1 MARLEID
8 DLDVILREKRLLW
21 FGGVER
27 SNGAIETVCEM
38 QIEGKLGP
46 VRHIMTWK
54 TLTER
59 ERDRHGWN
67 LNVDDPCDRDVWR
80 SSVRFVMR
88 AASQLPRG
96 EPTDVD
102 DAPAPA
108 SAR

>member
-1 MARLEID
+1 M
-8 DLDVILREKRLLW
+8 
-21 FGGVER
+21 
-27 SNGAIETVCEM
+27 
-38 QIEGKLGP
+38 
-46 VRHIMTWK
+46 
-54 TLTER
+54 
-59 ERDRHGWN
+59 
-67 LNVDDPCDRDVWR
+67 DDPCDRDVWR